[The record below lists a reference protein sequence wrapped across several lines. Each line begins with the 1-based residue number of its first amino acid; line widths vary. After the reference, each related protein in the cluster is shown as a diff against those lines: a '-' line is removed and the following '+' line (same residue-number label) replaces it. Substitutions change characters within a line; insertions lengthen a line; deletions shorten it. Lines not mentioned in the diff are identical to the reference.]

1 MAHPQ
6 QLQFVRSVSRAL
18 SDSCRNLRIL
28 EIGSYDV
35 NGEVRKVFEGSSY
48 VGVDLTEGP
57 GVDVVCE
64 GGKLDHPDASYEL
77 SISCEC
83 FEHNPQWVGTFLN
96 MHRMTR
102 PGGVVLVTCATTGQ
116 LEHGTTRTSPKSSP
130 GTQSVGWDYY
140 LNLTEKDFRRNLA
153 LDELFEQYFFIRNPY
168 VSDLYFIGL
177 KKGAPKIFN
186 VDLDGLK
193 ARCLEDQ
200 KALHAELLAA
210 RGDLT
215 LHQRLVQIAFVPV
228 RLATV
233 LPDRIYQDFA
243 HHYVRFLGLP
253 GRIIGSLTGKV

>member
-18 SDSCRNLRIL
+18 SDSYRDLRIL

-64 GGKLDHPDASYEL
+64 GGTLDHPDASYEL

-83 FEHNPQWVGTFLN
+83 FEHNPQWVETLRN

-102 PGGVVLVTCATTGQ
+102 QGGVVLVTCATTGQ

-140 LNLTEKDFRRNLA
+140 LNLTEKDFRRSLT
-153 LDELFEQYFFIRNPY
+153 LDELFEQYFFIKNPY
-168 VSDLYFIGL
+168 VCDLYFVGI
-177 KKGAPKIFN
+177 KKGAPRLFD
-186 VDLDGLK
+186 VDLPALK
-193 ARCLEDQ
+193 ARALEDQ
-200 KALHAELLAA
+200 KKLHEEM
-210 RGDLT
+210 
-215 LHQRLVQIAFVPV
+215 LVSQGGLSLRQQLVRMAFFPV
-228 RLATV
+228 RLASA
-233 LPDRIYQDFA
+233 LPDRTYQGFA
-243 HHYVRFLGLP
+243 HYYVKLLGLP
-253 GRIIGSLTGKV
+253 GKVIRVLVGKA